1 MRKKGSKVFAL
12 GLALAMMMSTTPVS
26 ASSDLELNVKT
37 KTIAVGDKTTLT
49 VKNATKK
56 ATYKWTSSN
65 KKVVSITKKG
75 VITGKKVGATTIT
88 CTVKQGKK
96 STQLTAKINVLQVK
110 KAGTKVVTAGE
121 TKTLKVNSYK
131 NATYKWTSSNKK
143 IASVNAEGVVIANA
157 KGTATIRC
165 QVNTPKKQYIAQYKI
180 QVNTEK
186 KVATQSQLNTALKNK
201 KITSLTIETT
211 KEVDLTIPEGDY
223 SNVALMV
230 NTPNGD
236 ITNHGVFQSIK
247 IKMIKPNT
255 WHEKANGNKITV
267 QAPEASIIVEQD
279 SVVDMMSFTK
289 KGANVKVQVDG
300 TVKGMKVT
308 KENQLD
314 LTANGKVDRLQVNAP
329 SNILIAGTTKDAIPV
344 TMNEKAEGATLESF
358 VKVTVETP
366 VKVDISLQQGAE
378 GSAVTVTDE
387 KADVKV
393 ENKTEDKVQVSTPN
407 GDKEVGT
414 GETIT
419 TDNNDTSN
427 DGDTND
433 GTTNG
438 GTSGGSTGNG
448 STGGGNTG
456 SGSVDNGN
464 TGGNNTGNSG
474 EDIEI
479 DDDTTSSKDGYL
491 IYVYSQESSIKAGLS
506 SDISA
511 RVSQAMQAVTG
522 QAVTWKSSNPE
533 LLKLEQDTS
542 ITDEKGETKV
552 NIKVAE
558 NIEKETP
565 VKVTA
570 TYSNGNITIV
580 HKKIIVV
587 RPASVWTEK
596 ITIESI
602 NDPEVVS
609 KAAIAIGGEKI
620 LSEEAVKTIANNSV
634 EYNEAIKEY
643 VVKGTGI
650 KWGENKFIS
659 LIQLKYGDI
668 ADKFMYSVDDIN
680 VKVFHTETANYTC
693 IIGNGKGRIKIF
705 ESTEDM
711 HNLAL
716 VDVISIDCSNVE
728 FKDYT
733 DLITNK

>member
-1 MRKKGSKVFAL
+1 MFIHAFCLL

-344 TMNEKAEGATLESF
+344 TMNEKAEGATLESS

-419 TDNNDTSN
+419 TDNSDTSN

-448 STGGGNTG
+448 STGDGNTG

-464 TGGNNTGNSG
+464 IGGNNTGSGNNG
-474 EDIEI
+474 ED
-479 DDDTTSSKDGYL
+479 DNTTTTPSEEGYTIK
-491 IYVYSQESSIKAGLS
+491 IYSPVSIKAGLS
-506 SDISA
+506 TDVSA
-511 RVSQAMQAVTG
+511 WLYEDGKAVSG
-522 QAVTWKSSNPE
+522 QTITWKSSNPE

-542 ITDEKGETKV
+542 VTGENGKTKV
-552 NIKVAE
+552 NVQVAE

-565 VKVTA
+565 VKITA
-570 TYSNGNITIV
+570 TYNNGSKTIV
-580 HKKIIVV
+580 QEKEILL

-596 ITIESI
+596 ITIEAI
-602 NDPEVVS
+602 NAPEVVS

-620 LSEEAVKTIANNSV
+620 LSEEAVNTIANNSV
-634 EYNEAIKEY
+634 EYNEATKEY
-643 VVKGTGI
+643 VVKGTGV
-650 KWGENKFIS
+650 KWGENKFIL

-668 ADKFMYSVDDIN
+668 ADKFMYSADDIN
-680 VKVFHTETANYTC
+680 VKVFHTETENYIC
-693 IIGNGKGRIKIF
+693 IIGNGKGTIKIV
-705 ESTEDM
+705 ENTYPDYYD
-711 HNLAL
+711 NLNL

-733 DLITNK
+733 DLISNK